1 MVKYAYL
8 GFNDF
13 SDYFNTF
20 INTLLRS
27 NKTYEYFVDWE
38 KVKNNVRKFKH
49 QIFLLNS
56 LREATDKDT
65 IKKEFVDLLV
75 KYPEVL
81 QVIPLLIAERV
92 KNGKID
98 ILDPD
103 VEDFVQY
110 NFKKRRISKEEAKKY
125 VYFSERVGILDLLM
139 EVKDLYDYLLGVEV
153 GIDTNARKNRSGD
166 IFERLVQITLEKYL
180 PTRIKIV
187 PQDPHFSLYRTIG
200 KTAREQAKRHDFV
213 LYSNDTP
220 KFILEVNFYNV
231 AGSKPISIAE
241 SYITLQ
247 REARKHDVNF
257 VWITDGPG
265 WASMKEP
272 LMRAMKDID
281 FVLNYRMIPR
291 FCSSLDEILNSNKY
305 I

>member
-1 MVKYAYL
+1 MVRYAYL
-8 GFNDF
+8 GFDDF
-13 SDYFNTF
+13 NDYFNTF

-27 NKTYEYFVDWE
+27 NKTYEYFVDWK
-38 KVKNNVRKFKH
+38 KVKNNARKFKH

-56 LREATDKDT
+56 LRDATNRET
-65 IKKEFVDLLV
+65 IKKEFVNLLI

-110 NFKKRRISKEEAKKY
+110 NFKKRRISKGEAEKY
-125 VYFSERVGILDLLM
+125 VYFSERVGILDLLV
-139 EVKDLYDYLLGVEV
+139 EVKDLYDYLLGIEV
-153 GIDTNARKNRSGD
+153 GIDTNARKNRSGN
-166 IFERLVQITLEKYL
+166 IFEKLVQIMLEKYL
-180 PTRIKIV
+180 PKKIKIV
-187 PQDPHFSLYRTIG
+187 PQDPNFSLYRTIG
-200 KTAREQAKRHDFV
+200 KTTREQAKRHDFV
-213 LYSNDTP
+213 LYLNNTP
-220 KFILEVNFYNV
+220 MFILEVNFYNV
-231 AGSKPISIAE
+231 TGSKPISIAE

-247 REARKHDVNF
+247 REARKHDVDF

-265 WASMKEP
+265 WASMREP

-291 FCSSLDEILNSNKY
+291 FCLSLDKI

>member
-1 MVKYAYL
+1 MV
-8 GFNDF
+8 
-13 SDYFNTF
+13 
-20 INTLLRS
+20 R
-27 NKTYEYFVDWE
+27 YEYFVDWG
-38 KVKNNVRKFKH
+38 KVKNNIRKFKH

-56 LREATDKDT
+56 LREADKDA
-65 IKKEFVDLLV
+65 IKEEFIDLLV
-75 KYPEVL
+75 KYPEIL

-103 VEDFVQY
+103 LEDFVQY
-110 NFKKRRISKEEAKKY
+110 NFKKRKISKEEAKKY
-125 VYFSERVGILDLLM
+125 FYFSERVGIIDLLR

-153 GIDTNARKNRSGD
+153 GLDTNARKNRSGD
-166 IFERLVQITLEKYL
+166 IFERLVQMMLEKYL
-180 PTRIKIV
+180 PRRIKIV
-187 PQDPHFSLYRTIG
+187 SQDPNFSLYKTIG

-213 LYSNDTP
+213 LYFGDAP

-231 AGSKPISIAE
+231 TGSKPISVAE

-247 REARKHDVNF
+247 REARKYDVNF

-272 LMRAMKDID
+272 LMRAMKEID

-291 FCSSLDEILNSNKY
+291 FCSGLEDILNLSK
-305 I
+305 